1 MNPGFLGSL
10 EGGGLGVGQSGF
22 GAALGENPALL
33 VAGLNQQ
40 ELNRVAANAEAD
52 GSHLLAG
59 AQLAKLR
66 QAKKLGGRLGR
77 A

>member
-1 MNPGFLGSL
+1 MNPRLFGSL
-10 EGGGLGVGQSGF
+10 QGGCLGVGQPGF
-22 GAALGENPALL
+22 GSALGENPALL

-52 GSHLLAG
+52 GRHLVAG
-59 AQLAKLR
+59 AQLAQLR

-77 A
+77 P